1 MADSQNKTIPEP
13 TEQEQ
18 QTAAQIKEPRGG
30 RANIHVVY
38 MEQRR
43 RALITELRAV
53 EELLGLPQSVPPRKR

>member
-1 MADSQNKTIPEP
+1 MSDSQQKQQEP
-13 TEQEQ
+13 SEQEQ
-18 QTAAQIKEPRGG
+18 HQAVQSKEQRGG

-53 EELLGLPQSVPPRKR
+53 EELLGLPQSIPPRKR

>member
-1 MADSQNKTIPEP
+1 MTEPTQPEP
-13 TEQEQ
+13 SEQEQ
-18 QTAAQIKEPRGG
+18 QRAAQSESVTNS
-30 RANIHVVY
+30 AVNVHVVY